1 MSRTKV
7 GDGSLLIMMA
17 KITTS
22 TTPLSVQ
29 HQSGTPAST
38 VSYNLAPNVSL
49 SQANDAIR
57 NAMLEL
63 GVPVSIR
70 GSFSGSAGAFQQ
82 ALAGRKLEEV

>member
-1 MSRTKV
+1 
-7 GDGSLLIMMA
+7 
-17 KITTS
+17 
-22 TTPLSVQ
+22 
-29 HQSGTPAST
+29 

-82 ALAGRKLEEV
+82 ALAGQPC